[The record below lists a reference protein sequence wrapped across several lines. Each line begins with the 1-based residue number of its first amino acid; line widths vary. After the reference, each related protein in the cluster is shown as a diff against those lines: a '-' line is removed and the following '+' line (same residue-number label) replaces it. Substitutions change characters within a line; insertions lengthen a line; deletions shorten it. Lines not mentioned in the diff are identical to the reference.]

1 VEGHVVRARVIKTGK
16 NNGIKNGKKY
26 LKTRPRG
33 GGLSLKNI
41 LVCTELNYN
50 KQFHKGYCNITTL
63 K

>member
-33 GGLSLKNI
+33 GGLVAQKHTGI
-41 LVCTELNYN
+41 Y
-50 KQFHKGYCNITTL
+50 
-63 K
+63 